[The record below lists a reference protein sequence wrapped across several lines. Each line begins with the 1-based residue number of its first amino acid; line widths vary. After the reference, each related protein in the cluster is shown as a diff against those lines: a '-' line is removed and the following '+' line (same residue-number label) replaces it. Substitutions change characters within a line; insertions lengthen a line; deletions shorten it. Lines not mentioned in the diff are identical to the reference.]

1 MTRIPI
7 TGIGVIAPDAIGV
20 DAFSKVLDSG
30 KTAASTIDRFD
41 TTPLGAHTAA
51 LVRDFAP
58 KEFIAPMK
66 LRRMN
71 NLSRFGVAA
80 ARLAMTD
87 RGSPLSSAA
96 GVAMGTAFGPVQ
108 TSVDYLQEYLEKG
121 AALAPPQ
128 LFAESVANAPG
139 SHAGIEFGLRGF
151 NITVTQ
157 RESSALAALMYACSQ
172 IAKGMVPA
180 AVVGGVDEV
189 NEIVFGVLD
198 RVRSLA
204 HANGTIDECA
214 RPFDRRRNGMLVG
227 EGGAAVIAEASA
239 GRGAYAFVS
248 GFGIAR
254 DVTATI
260 SDWGEGSDAVTAAM
274 RAAIEDAEL
283 SLHNI
288 DAVYA
293 SANATARG
301 DRLEWR
307 AIQTLFADVP
317 PVVATKGYFGE
328 YAAGGAL
335 QLIGAILALRDQ
347 KLHASAGFGEK
358 DPEMRFTPTREPLKR
373 ELRHV
378 LVNSISAGGGIV
390 CAVLSREGA

>member
-7 TGIGVIAPDAIGV
+7 TGIGVIAPGAIGV
-20 DAFSKVLDSG
+20 DAFSKILDSG
-30 KTAASTIDRFD
+30 KTAASAIDRFD

-58 KEFIAPMK
+58 KDFIAPMK

-87 RGSPLSSAA
+87 RGGPLSSAA

-108 TSVDYLQEYLEKG
+108 TSVDYLQQYVERG

-172 IAKGMVPA
+172 IVKGMVPA
-180 AVVGGVDEV
+180 AVVGGVEEV

-198 RVRSLA
+198 RVGSLA

-239 GRGAYAFVS
+239 GRSAYAFAS

-260 SDWGEGSDAVTAAM
+260 SDWGEGSDAVVGAM
-274 RAAIEDAEL
+274 RAAIGDAEL

-288 DAVYA
+288 DAIYA
-293 SANATARG
+293 SANATARA

-307 AIQTLFADVP
+307 AIQSLFADVP

-335 QLIGAILALRDQ
+335 QLIAAILAMRDQ
-347 KLHASAGFGEK
+347 TLHASTGFAEK

-390 CAVLSREGA
+390 CAVLSREAA